1 MARFLKESDI
11 SASRIRAI
19 NCILARPR
27 KCTGGYLYIR
37 NEIAQFVSIVCRD
50 KHNKDDYNSPSLL
63 ALLSP
68 SFNSDYR
75 AAAFFHR

>member
-1 MARFLKESDI
+1 MTRFLKESDI
-11 SASRIRAI
+11 STSRI

-27 KCTGGYLYIR
+27 KMHRRIFIH

-50 KHNKDDYNSPSLL
+50 KRNRDDYNSPSPIL
-63 ALLSP
+63 ALLSR